1 MNVSD
6 NVCPRLSACLVH
18 VRLSHS
24 SRGLDARLVEAYG
37 FDLNCL
43 RRTKLPRVVRAVIGP
58 DISVPST
65 WRRVRE
71 GEGSMDWGSK
81 TQRGGEG
88 IRKE

>member
-1 MNVSD
+1 M
-6 NVCPRLSACLVH
+6 
-18 VRLSHS
+18 
-24 SRGLDARLVEAYG
+24 
-37 FDLNCL
+37 
-43 RRTKLPRVVRAVIGP
+43 PRVVRAVIGP
-58 DISVPST
+58 HISVPST